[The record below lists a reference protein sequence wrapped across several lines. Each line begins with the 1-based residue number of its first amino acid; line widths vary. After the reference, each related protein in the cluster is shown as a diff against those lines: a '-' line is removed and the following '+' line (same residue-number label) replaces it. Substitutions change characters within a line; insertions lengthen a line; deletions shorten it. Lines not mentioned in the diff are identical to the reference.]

1 MQSVSAISAA
11 KGQPQI
17 RPWHV
22 LTISLIVLFGMILL
36 WLVLAYGELP
46 HLWSK
51 HEHKKIGRR
60 EEIISYTSQDIPAD
74 PINLRL
80 VASSK
85 SIDCAFRRAGWS
97 LADPLSVRSGAGIVG
112 SVLLRRSYPQAPVSS
127 LYFQDRLQDLAYE
140 KDEGRSAHRRHHVRL
155 WQIGPNQWV
164 GAATYDR
171 GVGLALFTL
180 QVTHHIGP
188 NVDAERDAVG
198 GLLERSGAHYLGSQ
212 SSRIGRGKWRRN
224 GGGDRYI
231 TDGEIKAYALSG
243 PAC

>member
-1 MQSVSAISAA
+1 M
-11 KGQPQI
+11 
-17 RPWHV
+17 
-22 LTISLIVLFGMILL
+22 TICVVVFFGLVLL

-51 HEHKKIGRR
+51 HEHKKIGRS
-60 EEIISYTSQDIPAD
+60 EEIVSYTSEDIPAD

-80 VASSK
+80 LGDAASIK
-85 SIDCAFRRAGWS
+85 CAFVRGGWS
-97 LADPLSVRSGAGIVG
+97 LADPLSARSALGIVS
-112 SVLLRRSYPQAPVSS
+112 SVVLFRSYPQAPVSS

-140 KDEGRSAHRRHHVRL
+140 KDEGRTAHRRHHVRL
-155 WQIGPNQWV
+155 WQIAPGQWL

-188 NVDAERDAVG
+188 DVDAERDALGAMLQRG
-198 GLLERSGAHYLGSQ
+198 GATYVGSQ
-212 SSRIGRGKWRRN
+212 PSRIPEHRWQRN

-231 TDGEIKAYALSG
+231 TDGLIKSFALARQS
-243 PAC
+243 C